1 MKLTSDE
8 CIKSLKEL
16 YGNKIVMVGNFKG
29 EKRKT
34 TFKCSKHGEFEQT
47 PYQLI
52 TKKVGCNKCSEME
65 VESPKSYWE
74 LIENCQNEANK
85 YSNLRSL
92 AMNSPFCYF
101 TIIKNGWKNEIKFN

>member
-16 YGNKIVMVGNFKG
+16 YQGNIVMVGDFKG

-34 TFKCSKHGEFEQT
+34 IFRCSKHGDFEQT

-52 TKKVGCNKCSEME
+52 TKKVGCSMCST
-65 VESPKSYWE
+65 ESLSSKSYWE
-74 LIENCQNEANK
+74 IFENCQYEATK
-85 YSNLRSL
+85 YNDMKSL
-92 AMNSPFCYF
+92 AIANPFCYF
-101 TIIKNGWKNEIKFN
+101 TIVKNGWKNKINF